1 MRKLAYI
8 FSGIAVVLAVMTLL
22 KTNLLA
28 SDGKKMQETVTGV
41 IEAREKVGRLEEEI
55 SRAKSLKTVTA
66 RAGEMGFT
74 GAAVKRVE
82 KPAELAA
89 KYGGEN

>member
-28 SDGKKMQETVTGV
+28 SDGKKMQGILTELRQT
-41 IEAREKVGRLEEEI
+41 EEEVGKLEEEI
-55 SRAKSLKTVTA
+55 AKAKSLKMVTA

-82 KPAELAA
+82 
-89 KYGGEN
+89 